1 MNLDV
6 QMDILRVFL
15 TDEIKIT
22 LFMNSIYFK

>member
-22 LFMNSIYFK
+22 LFMNNIYFK